1 MNLFFSFLQK
11 ISKFSLNLIPINYK
25 KNHKFL
31 NKNQVTNSSIIL
43 SLLKD
48 KINPEYIL
56 DIGCG
61 HGEWF
66 LKCNKFFPHAKYLL
80 IDGNRLNELKLSTLQ
95 QKYFNLSYKIC
106 LLSDSVKKL
115 KFFNMGYGSSIYEE
129 KTNFPRKVEYIISST
144 LENELAN
151 LNLTS
156 SNNMIKLDV
165 QGSEIDILKGL
176 KNYISFFE
184 TIILETSVKEYNKN
198 APLFIDLINFMNEKN
213 YIFYDIYDLK
223 RLGNAKSF
231 LVQFDAVFIRK
242 NSSVL
247 NFNFA

>member
-1 MNLFFSFLQK
+1 MNLFFSFLQN
-11 ISKFSLNLIPINYK
+11 ISKFSLKLIPIKYK

-80 IDGNRLNELKLSTLQ
+80 FDGNRLNELKLSTLQ
-95 QKYFNLSYKIC
+95 KKYFNLSYKIC

-144 LENELAN
+144 LENELAD

-223 RLGNAKSF
+223 RLGNTKSF
-231 LVQFDAVFIRK
+231 LVQFDAVFVRK
-242 NSSVL
+242 NSSLL